1 LARFLFSEGFT
12 VDQVLS
18 NHPVSMDVD
27 ALGKKTLSDR
37 PSTFG
42 SDLGDFEEDGSIYK
56 AVSRAAIASMA
67 LGVMAVLSVWFVP
80 LILLPFVGLVLGIAG
95 LRNIRAFPS
104 ELTGTA
110 IASLAVAVN
119 SLFLIGSPA
128 LHIYTYMTEVPEG
141 YMRSSFSE
149 LKSDSY
155 GYDYPPPTA
164 LELDGKRVFL
174 KGYIHP
180 TSIVSGAAQ
189 KFILVPDLGTCC
201 FGGQP
206 KLTHM
211 IEVNLSGDNFARYA
225 QRQVKIAGTL
235 HVDTQLKPIA
245 DLQGVYYQMDADI
258 YRGY

>member
-1 LARFLFSEGFT
+1 M
-12 VDQVLS
+12 DQALS
-18 NHPVSMDVD
+18 SRPESSIDVD
-27 ALGKKTLSDR
+27 ALGKQA
-37 PSTFG
+37 PSIQSSAFEG
-42 SDLGDFEEDGSIYK
+42 DSGDFDADDSIYK
-56 AVSRAAIASMA
+56 AVSRAAIASLV
-67 LGVMAVLSVWFVP
+67 LGVLATLSVWFVP
-80 LILLPFVGLVLGIAG
+80 LILLPIVGLILGIVG
-95 LRNIRAFPS
+95 IKNIREFPG
-104 ELTGTA
+104 ELTGTTLACLA
-110 IASLAVAVN
+110 IAVN
-119 SLFLIGSPA
+119 ALFLIGSPS
-128 LHIYTYMTEVPEG
+128 LHTYTYLTEVPEG
-141 YMRSSFSE
+141 YIRSSFSE
-149 LKSDSY
+149 LKSDAY
-155 GYDYPPPTA
+155 GYDYPPPSA
-164 LELDGKRVFL
+164 LELNGKNVFL

-211 IEVNLSGDNFARYA
+211 IEVTLSGDNFARYA